1 MNLSDYL
8 NGSRIVLNLQG
19 ENKKHVLEK
28 LVEILANQVSIN
40 QQNIVDLLEVRE
52 KLSTTGIGFGI
63 AIPHCKSSEV
73 SELQVVVGRFEQGV
87 DFNALDGKPV
97 KLLFLLV
104 APEQSSS
111 EHLKVL
117 AKIARIAKD
126 EDIRQHILQ
135 ITDSNAVFDY
145 IKEIESKFD

>member
-28 LVEILANQVSIN
+28 LVEILGNQVSIN

-126 EDIRQHILQ
+126 EDIRQQILQ

>member
-8 NGSRIVLNLQG
+8 DESRIVLNLQG
-19 ENKKHVLEK
+19 ENKTQILEK
-28 LVEILANQVSIN
+28 LVGILGNQLSVN
-40 QQNIVDLLEVRE
+40 TKNIVDLLEVRE
-52 KLSTTGIGFGI
+52 KLSTTGIGFGV

-87 DFNALDGKPV
+87 DFDALDGKPV
-97 KLLFLLV
+97 EIFFLLV

-126 EDIRQHILQ
+126 EETRQKLLQ
-135 ITDSNAVFDY
+135 ITDAKDVFAF
-145 IKEIESKFD
+145 IKEKESKFD

>member
-19 ENKKHVLEK
+19 ENKKQVLEK
-28 LVEILANQVSIN
+28 LVEILGNQISIN

-73 SELQVVVGRFEQGV
+73 SELQIVVGRFEQGV
-87 DFNALDGKPV
+87 DFDALDDNPV

-126 EDIRQHILQ
+126 AEIREQILQ

-145 IKEIESKFD
+145 IKERESKFD

>member
-19 ENKKHVLEK
+19 ESKQQVLEK
-28 LVEILANQVSIN
+28 LVEILGNQISIN

-73 SELQVVVGRFEQGV
+73 SDLQVVVGRFEQGV
-87 DFNALDGKPV
+87 DFDALDGKPV
-97 KLLFLLV
+97 KLLFLLI

-126 EDIRQHILQ
+126 EEIRQKILQ
-135 ITDSNAVFDY
+135 ITDPNAVFDY
-145 IKEIESKFD
+145 IKEMESKFD

>member
-28 LVEILANQVSIN
+28 LVEILGNQVSIN

-73 SELQVVVGRFEQGV
+73 GELQVVVGRFEQGV

-126 EDIRQHILQ
+126 EDIRQQILQ

>member
-19 ENKKHVLEK
+19 DNKKHVLEK
-28 LVEILANQVSIN
+28 LVEILGNQVSIN
-40 QQNIVDLLEVRE
+40 QQSIVDLLEVRE

-63 AIPHCKSSEV
+63 AIPHCKSPEV
-73 SELQVVVGRFEQGV
+73 NELQVVVGRFEQGV

-126 EDIRQHILQ
+126 EEIRQQILQ

-145 IKEIESKFD
+145 IKTVESKFE

>member
-19 ENKKHVLEK
+19 ENKKQVLEK

>member
-28 LVEILANQVSIN
+28 LVEILGNQVSIN
-40 QQNIVDLLEVRE
+40 QQNIVDLLVVRE

>member
-19 ENKKHVLEK
+19 ENKKQVLEK
-28 LVEILANQVSIN
+28 LVEILGKQTSIN
-40 QQNIVDLLEVRE
+40 QQNIVELLEVRE

-73 SELQVVVGRFEQGV
+73 SELQVVVGRFEEGV

-97 KLLFLLV
+97 KLLF
-104 APEQSSS
+104 
-111 EHLKVL
+111 
-117 AKIARIAKD
+117 
-126 EDIRQHILQ
+126 
-135 ITDSNAVFDY
+135 Y
-145 IKEIESKFD
+145 W